1 LKQQVLLLELTIG
14 LYIYNIFDYLITL
27 LIIIFILYKKNIFNV
42 AMKNKK
48 LSKIRIKLDK
58 LDEALLK
65 IFKKRTLLV
74 NQVLKQKKYKK
85 EIVDKKRIKLIL
97 KRIRK
102 KSIQK
107 GIDPK
112 ITVNIWNTIIKSY
125 IQYEYRNFKK

>member
-1 LKQQVLLLELTIG
+1 
-14 LYIYNIFDYLITL
+14 
-27 LIIIFILYKKNIFNV
+27 
-42 AMKNKK
+42 MKNKK

>member
-1 LKQQVLLLELTIG
+1 
-14 LYIYNIFDYLITL
+14 
-27 LIIIFILYKKNIFNV
+27 
-42 AMKNKK
+42 MKNKN

-65 IFKKRTLLV
+65 LFKKRTNLV

-85 EIVDKKRIKLIL
+85 EIVDKKRIGIIL
-97 KRIRK
+97 KRIKK
-102 KSIQK
+102 KSIQN

-112 ITVNIWNTIIKSY
+112 ITVNIWNTIIRSY

>member
-1 LKQQVLLLELTIG
+1 
-14 LYIYNIFDYLITL
+14 
-27 LIIIFILYKKNIFNV
+27 
-42 AMKNKK
+42 MKNKN

-65 IFKKRTLLV
+65 LFKKRTNLV

-85 EIVDKKRIKLIL
+85 EIVDKKRIDIIL
-97 KRIRK
+97 KRIKK
-102 KSIQK
+102 KSIQN

-112 ITVNIWNTIIKSY
+112 ITVNIWNTIIRSY